1 MHISVPK
8 YLSTCTCVHPP
19 THTHTHMNTWKRK
32 GGNDTG
38 SISTEDPYLVLKSR
52 VNPRIPEAAA
62 GGLCNCETSLGYKV
76 RRCL

>member
-1 MHISVPK
+1 MHINVPK

-19 THTHTHMNTWKRK
+19 PTHTHMNTWKRG

-38 SISTEDPYLVLKSR
+38 LISTEDPYLVLKSR

-62 GGLCNCETSLGYKV
+62 GRLCKCKTSLGYKV

>member
-8 YLSTCTCVHPP
+8 YLSTCTCVHPH
-19 THTHTHMNTWKRK
+19 THTHTHVNTWKRG

-62 GGLCNCETSLGYKV
+62 GGLCKCETSLGYKI